1 MKQLEEIKKELDAG
15 ADKAV
20 IIKELTA
27 YIESCPGDAQG
38 YVQRG
43 MVYWSMGE
51 RAKTINDYLAA
62 LKIDPEC
69 QAKQALKAVYSILDY
84 YNKDLYN
91 P

>member
-20 IIKELTA
+20 IINELTA